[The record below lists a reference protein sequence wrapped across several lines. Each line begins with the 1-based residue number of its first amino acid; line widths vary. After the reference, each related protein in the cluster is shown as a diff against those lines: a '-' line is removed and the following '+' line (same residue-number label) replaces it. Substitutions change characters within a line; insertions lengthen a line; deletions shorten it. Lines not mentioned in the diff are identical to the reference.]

1 MSFEGAEADRRIG
14 NMVQIG
20 QVTSVTGDGTARV
33 QIGDLATRALRV
45 MALRAGGMQVWWMPT
60 VGEQVMVL
68 APSGDMARAVI
79 VGSLMASN
87 EPSGDET
94 VPVIDLRGGDMIV
107 RGNLKIEGTLHIDGT
122 QTITGD
128 LTGDTDIVA
137 SGISLVTHVHK
148 NVSPGPAKSGEPE

>member
-20 QVTSVTGDGTARV
+20 KVTSVTGDGSARV
-33 QIGDLATRALRV
+33 QIGDLATRALPV

-79 VGSLMASN
+79 IGSLMAGN
-87 EPSGDET
+87 EPSNDET
-94 VPVIDLRGGDMIV
+94 VPVIDLRGGDMIL
-107 RGNLKIEGTLHIDGT
+107 RGNLKIEGTLHIEGT

-128 LTGDTDIVA
+128 LTGDADIVA
-137 SGISLVTHVHK
+137 SGISLVTHTHSGV
-148 NVSPGPAKSGEPE
+148 VPGPAETDGPQ